1 MFGLYEAIV
10 DAIIKVSGGSP
21 KFIASTATIKN
32 AQNQVKMLF
41 AKNLF
46 QFPPYGLDID
56 DSFFVKEISFNEGW
70 HKTQPGRIYMGI
82 YAPGMGPMTP
92 PIRIW
97 SRALKVPNDNLDSP
111 ELKYF
116 WTLVG
121 YFNAIRELG
130 GGRALYRE
138 DIEERIN
145 DISKETVRNLDQER
159 VVELSSRIES
169 TKVPLVLS
177 ELENDGIM
185 GHDQVHPF
193 NDAIF
198 TTSMF
203 GTGVDISH
211 LSMMIVNGKP
221 KTTGSYIQATGR
233 IGRSHGGLVI
243 TFLRAGRPRDLS
255 HYEMFCAYHQRIH
268 LGVEPVSVS
277 PILKVHYEALGPSAV
292 CFL

>member
-1 MFGLYEAIV
+1 
-10 DAIIKVSGGSP
+10 
-21 KFIASTATIKN
+21 
-32 AQNQVKMLF
+32 MLF
-41 AKNLF
+41 GKYFF

-56 DSFFVKEISFNEGW
+56 DSFFVKERQFMDGW
-70 HKTQPGRIYMGI
+70 KKNQAGRVYMGI

-92 PIRIW
+92 PVRIW
-97 SRALKVPNDNLDSP
+97 SRALKVPNDNIESP

-130 GGRALYRE
+130 GARALYRE

-145 DISKETVRNLDQER
+145 DISEGNVRNLDQER
-159 VVELSSRIES
+159 IVELSSRIDS
-169 TKVPLVLS
+169 IKVPLVLS
-177 ELENDGIM
+177 ELENDGIL
-185 GHDQVHPF
+185 GKDQIHPF
-193 NDAIF
+193 YDAIF

-211 LSMMIVNGKP
+211 LSMLIVNGQP

-243 TFLRAGRPRDLS
+243 TFLRAGSPRDLS
-255 HYEMFCAYHQRIH
+255 HYEMFCSYHQRIH

-277 PILKVHYEALGPSAV
+277 PYSEGALARALGPATVALS
-292 CFL
+292 